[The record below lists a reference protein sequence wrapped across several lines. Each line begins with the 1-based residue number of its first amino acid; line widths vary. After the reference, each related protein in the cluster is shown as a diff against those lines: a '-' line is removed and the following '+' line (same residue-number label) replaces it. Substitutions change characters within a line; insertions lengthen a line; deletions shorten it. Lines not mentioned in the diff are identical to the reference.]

1 MFQRILAPLDG
12 SELAE
17 KSLPYVK
24 SLAQKYDAEVILGW
38 VVPLRTYAMSDFQP
52 IDYGLAALLDTSAEK
67 DRAADYLQRL
77 RAQLHKRQIR
87 CSYQIAEGYSI
98 ADAIV
103 AMAKAVNADLI
114 VKTTYA
120 RLGPSRWL
128 QGNIA
133 ALVLQ
138 RAPCPVFLVR
148 VSGDEKYDELLDATP
163 DATTSAATTSMT
175 EA

>member
-12 SELAE
+12 SELAA
-17 KSLPYVK
+17 KSLPYVE
-24 SLAQKYDAEVILGW
+24 SLAQKYEAEVILGW
-38 VVPLRTYAMSDFQP
+38 VVQLRTYSMSDFQP

-67 DRAADYLQRL
+67 DRATTYLQRL
-77 RAQLHKRQIR
+77 QAQMQQRQIR
-87 CSYQIAEGYSI
+87 ASYQIVESYSI

-103 AMAKAVNADLI
+103 AMAKTAKADLI

-128 QGNIA
+128 QGNVA

-138 RAPCPVFLVR
+138 RAPCPLFLVR
-148 VSGDEKYDELLDATP
+148 VSGEEGYDNFREQQ
-163 DATTSAATTSMT
+163 AAAYAES
-175 EA
+175 

>member
-1 MFQRILAPLDG
+1 MFKKILVPLDG

-17 KSLPYVK
+17 RSLPYAE
-24 SLAQKYDAEVILGW
+24 SLASQYGAEIVMGWVIL
-38 VVPLRTYAMSDFQP
+38 LRTYAVSDFEP
-52 IDYGLAALLDTSAEK
+52 INYGLASLLDTSAEK
-67 DRAADYLQRL
+67 DHATSYLD
-77 RAQLHKRQIR
+77 QLCRRMQQRQIR
-87 CSYQIAEGYSI
+87 ASYQIVESHSI

-103 AMAKAVNADLI
+103 GIANEVKADLI

-138 RAPCPVFLVR
+138 RAPCPLFLVR
-148 VSGDEKYDELLDATP
+148 VSPVEGGGSLIRTADTHLEL
-163 DATTSAATTSMT
+163 S
-175 EA
+175 